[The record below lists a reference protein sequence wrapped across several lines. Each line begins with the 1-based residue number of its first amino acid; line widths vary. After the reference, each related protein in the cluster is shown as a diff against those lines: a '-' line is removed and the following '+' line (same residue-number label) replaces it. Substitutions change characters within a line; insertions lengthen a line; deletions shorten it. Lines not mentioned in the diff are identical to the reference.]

1 MFFRCNVLSVNP
13 FLLFRK
19 DAFQVVLSCDSY
31 IEVAFKVKYTD
42 VKGTEK
48 DYQIKSNEGD
58 NLLETIKM
66 AGIPIRC
73 YFFMLSS
80 FLATCNGN
88 CVCRTCAVKFSPALH
103 DQIMQSSKEA
113 GLLRRK
119 GKDGNGYFILKIS
132 YLEHILLARLLFV
145 V

>member
-1 MFFRCNVLSVNP
+1 M
-13 FLLFRK
+13 
-19 DAFQVVLSCDSY
+19 
-31 IEVAFKVKYTD
+31 
-42 VKGTEK
+42 KGTEK

-73 YFFMLSS
+73 YFFLFYS

-88 CVCRTCAVKFSPALH
+88 CVCSTCAVKFSPALH
-103 DQIMQSSKEA
+103 DQMMQSSKEA

-119 GKDGNGYFILKIS
+119 GKDGNGYKKQS
-132 YLEHILLARLLFV
+132 YFYRAIQKYGWDSFTHEILLKTSVMNKHVKLRKFNSKIQHE
-145 V
+145 